1 MENSEQ
7 MTLDDFGI
15 QTEKRK
21 RLIQSL
27 SLTWHRTICPYCK
40 YDNPDSQENHQ
51 RFRGENMRLP
61 YWDSPLDTCPNCG
74 KKYDMDNLDVR
85 MSKDYAECER
95 LGLKGAVAKDEK
107 GNWYEV
113 RH

>member
-1 MENSEQ
+1 MSDQ

-15 QTEKRK
+15 QTQKIK
-21 RLIQSL
+21 PLIYSL

-40 YDNPDSQENHQ
+40 MDNPDAEENHQ
-51 RFRGENMRLP
+51 RARGQNLRLP
-61 YWDSPLDTCPNCG
+61 HWDTPLDICPNCG
-74 KKYDMDNLDVR
+74 NRYDRDHKEVR

-107 GNWYEV
+107 GRWYEV